1 MAVTQTHLQDG
12 DSCRGNLS
20 DRFRCTQYSIP
31 RDGKIVFCDW
41 NILETVIAELIND
54 DASQLDWN
62 LDSNQKFRGCLKDGL
77 ALVLTGEKKL
87 EKLKK
92 GTKPVK

>member
-12 DSCRGNLS
+12 DSCIGNLS

-54 DASQLDWN
+54 DAS
-62 LDSNQKFRGCLKDGL
+62 
-77 ALVLTGEKKL
+77 
-87 EKLKK
+87 
-92 GTKPVK
+92 